1 MKGVYALK
9 HLFLLFFLII
19 LAGCNQELNLASNH
33 GQTEKIVTQL
43 NSPWSIDYDGEH
55 FFISEKAGT
64 IVKVG
69 QDRKLIREDVHLSAP
84 LSNAAESGLL
94 GFILDKG
101 FQESHKAY
109 AYYTYDLGGAPVNRI
124 VTLQYDGS

>member
-1 MKGVYALK
+1 MLKGVFSMKRLLL
-9 HLFLLFFLII
+9 LFLLLIP
-19 LAGCNQELNLASNH
+19 AGCAQEAHSTPIH
-33 GQTEKIVTQL
+33 GRAEKVVTQL

-109 AYYTYDLGGAPVNRI
+109 AYYTY
-124 VTLQYDGS
+124 